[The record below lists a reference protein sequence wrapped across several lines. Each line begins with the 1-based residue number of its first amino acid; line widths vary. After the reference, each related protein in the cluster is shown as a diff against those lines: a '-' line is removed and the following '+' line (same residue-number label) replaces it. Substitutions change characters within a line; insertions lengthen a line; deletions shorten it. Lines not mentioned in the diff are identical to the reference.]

1 MEFKLN
7 PDGSMAAPGPET
19 AGGPS
24 GSGQAEPPAAGVY
37 VEPGTA
43 AAAGPAAVPGPA
55 AASGDLIKDS
65 DTQGFARDVIEASRQ
80 VPVIVDFWAPW
91 CGPCKQLGPT
101 LEKLVRAAG
110 GLVRLVK
117 INIDENQELAGQLRV
132 QSIPAVF
139 AFHNGQPVDAFMGAL
154 PESQLKSFIDKLL
167 GGAKPPLELALE
179 DAKAALDAGEA
190 EDAMA
195 LYREVQ
201 TQDPGNPSAIG
212 GMIRAA
218 LAGDKLTEAKEMAAS
233 LPPELTENAEIA
245 SAITAIELAEAGD
258 SAGSE
263 DLSELTNRLAENED
277 DHQARFDLAVAHY
290 GAGRNEDAVAALLEI
305 VRRDRKWNDD
315 AAREQLVKIFEALGF
330 SDPVATDGR
339 RQLSS
344 LLFA

>member
-7 PDGSMAAPGPET
+7 PDGSMAAPSQEAAEKPEA
-19 AGGPS
+19 AGNQNIN
-24 GSGQAEPPAAGVY
+24 GQAEQPPASVY
-37 VEPGTA
+37 VEPGA
-43 AAAGPAAVPGPA
+43 AAAGPATA
-55 AASGDLIKDS
+55 GDLIKDS
-65 DTQGFARDVIEASRQ
+65 DTQGFARDVMEASRQ

-117 INIDENQELAGQLRV
+117 INVDENQELAAQLRI

-154 PESQLKSFIDKLL
+154 PESQIKSFIDKLL

-179 DAKAALDAGEA
+179 DAKAALDDGDA
-190 EDAMA
+190 EGAMA

-201 TQDPGNPSAIG
+201 TQDPGNPVAIG

-218 LAGDKLTEAKEMAAS
+218 LAGDKLAEAKEMAAG
-233 LPPELTENAEIA
+233 LPPELAEKPEIA
-245 SAITAIELAEAGD
+245 SAIAAVELAEAGD
-258 SAGSE
+258 SAGDE
-263 DLSELTNRLAENED
+263 DLSELTNRLAENEN
-277 DHQARFDLAVAHY
+277 DHQARFDLAMAHY

-305 VRRDRKWNDD
+305 VRRDRKWDDD